1 MSVRAGAAVMEMME
15 GAFPDWDLGMGRPK
29 PLTLPVAVRMTLTRL
44 RRNVTYAELGED
56 FGMAASTAWRHVQQ
70 VADMLARLLAVDAD
84 ELTESV
90 KGKICL
96 VDGTLITT
104 FNWHHRKD
112 LFSGKHRKYG
122 MNVQVLA
129 DLHGRVIG
137 VSHGFPGSW
146 HDMRCYTE
154 AGWATI
160 TEAAGTPLGDSGY
173 QGSEMTV
180 PNKKQPGQERTESD
194 IAHNTTI
201 AVIRVAVEWANAHIK
216 NWRILT
222 SRYRDSLTRFDR
234 TINAAAGLTMLNEQH
249 AERPLTF
256 SRLDKLRIIS
266 E

>member
-56 FGMAASTAWRHVQQ
+56 FGMAASTAWGHVQQ

-160 TEAAGTPLGDSGY
+160 TEAAGTHSG
-173 QGSEMTV
+173 T
-180 PNKKQPGQERTESD
+180 PATK
-194 IAHNTTI
+194 A
-201 AVIRVAVEWANAHIK
+201 
-216 NWRILT
+216 
-222 SRYRDSLTRFDR
+222 TR
-234 TINAAAGLTMLNEQH
+234 
-249 AERPLTF
+249 
-256 SRLDKLRIIS
+256 
-266 E
+266 